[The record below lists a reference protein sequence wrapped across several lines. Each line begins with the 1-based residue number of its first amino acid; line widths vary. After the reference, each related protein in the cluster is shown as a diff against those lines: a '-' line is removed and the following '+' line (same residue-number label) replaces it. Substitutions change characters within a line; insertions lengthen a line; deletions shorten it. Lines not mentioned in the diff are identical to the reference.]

1 VSESEPTVN
10 EAAFWQGLYERQ
22 GDRWE
27 LGGPAPPLVEYLA
40 RHPRLPGEHIAVPG
54 CGRGHDARLLA
65 RQGYRVR
72 AFDFAEPA
80 IREAR
85 ALAAQAR
92 VEVAF
97 EQRDVFGLAADYRG
111 AFDGLWEYTCFCAID
126 PARRPEYVELVHA
139 LLKPGRWLLA
149 CFFPIGERPGGP
161 PFATTETEVR
171 RLFEPR
177 FAFEETH
184 VPATSADGRQGREW
198 LVLARAAA

>member
-1 VSESEPTVN
+1 MTEPTVN
-10 EAAFWQGLYERQ
+10 QAAFWQGLYEAQ

-27 LGGPAPPLVEYLA
+27 LGGPTPPLVEYLA
-40 RHPRLPGEHIAVPG
+40 RHPRLPGDLVAVPG

-65 RQGYRVR
+65 RRGYRVR

-85 ALAAQAR
+85 ALAAAAR

-97 EQRDVFGLAADYRG
+97 EPRDVFDLAADYGG

-126 PARRPEYVELVHA
+126 PARRAEYVALVRA
-139 LLKPGRWLLA
+139 LLKPGGWLLA

-161 PFATTETEVR
+161 PFSTTEAEIR

-177 FAFEETH
+177 FTFEETY
-184 VPATSADGRQGREW
+184 VPTTSADGRQGREW
-198 LVLARAAA
+198 LVRARAIA